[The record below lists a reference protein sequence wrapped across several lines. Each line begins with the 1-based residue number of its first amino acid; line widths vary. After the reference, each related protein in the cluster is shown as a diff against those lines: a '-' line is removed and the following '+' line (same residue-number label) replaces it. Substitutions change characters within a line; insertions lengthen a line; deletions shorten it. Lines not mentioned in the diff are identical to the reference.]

1 MKHTMIWDEKGDTRG
16 SDIHNTSEAERG
28 TGAGGGGRG
37 GKRERMED
45 RQREGRKTRI
55 DRQMVRRRVRP
66 RDIERET

>member
-1 MKHTMIWDEKGDTRG
+1 MRKVTLGVAIFIILQRQRG
-16 SDIHNTSEAERG
+16 GRG
-28 TGAGGGGRG
+28 RGGRG